1 MKTIAALL
9 ATSLLIGGQA
19 IAGDKQP
26 RIVNGT
32 QADAT
37 QYPWFVTVMSD
48 GGQCGGSLIH
58 PRWVLSAAH
67 CFSPGQAPSTVEV
80 TIGRQK
86 LSESTTGQAI
96 VAANIH
102 IHPQYDSASNDNDI
116 ALVELS
122 ADANG
127 QVVKLGAPA
136 TALTAGINARAVGR
150 GGLAAPAGYL
160 TDAYSLSTSCSDDLA
175 GCIAEAKA
183 LGKTNTEIVTTLLQ
197 ANGLGNAKLGIGYQ
211 ALVTQ
216 SGLGAS
222 SSPSV
227 DQLITAFGGNNGV
240 TTMAEIIIEAAGV
253 SDELRQVDLPLVDSA
268 TCGTSTGYTITD
280 NMLCAGYSGTPKDT
294 CQGDSGGP
302 LVIRNG
308 QGSDWLQVG
317 IVSYGGTCATNYGV
331 YSKVANYLD
340 WIEGYVP
347 NFAYDRLFAW
357 GESYVASLLKPAG
370 TERSMSIAT
379 FYARLYSATGYGIGY
394 NSQDQQLY
402 FYDGANLSPLGAIT
416 GWIDQAKAAGY

>member
-9 ATSLLIGGQA
+9 ATSLLLAGNA

-37 QYPWFVTVMSD
+37 QYPWFVTVMSN

-67 CFSPGQAPSTVEV
+67 CFEPGQAPSTVEV

-96 VAANIH
+96 VAASIYM
-102 IHPQYDSASNDNDI
+102 HPSYDSVSSDNDI

-122 ADANG
+122 ADASG
-127 QVVKLGAPA
+127 TVVKLGAPV
-136 TALTAGINARAVGR
+136 TALTAGISARAVGR

-160 TDAYSLSTSCSDDLA
+160 TDIYSLSTSCSDDLA
-175 GCIAEAKA
+175 GCISEAQS
-183 LGKTNTEIVTTLLQ
+183 LGKTGADIITTLLKS
-197 ANGLGNAKLGIGYQ
+197 NGLGNATQGIGYQ

-216 SGLGAS
+216 SGLS
-222 SSPSV
+222 STSPTV
-227 DQLITAFGGNNGV
+227 EQLVAAYTANGSDLV
-240 TTMAEIIIEAAGV
+240 AMAEIIIEAAGT
-253 SDELRQVDLPLVDSA
+253 SDELRQVDLPLVDST

-317 IVSYGGTCATNYGV
+317 VVSYGGTCATNYGV
-331 YSKVANYLD
+331 YAKVANYLD

-357 GESYVASLLKPAG
+357 GESYVASLLQPAG
-370 TERSMSIAT
+370 TERSISIAP
-379 FYARLYSATGYGIGY
+379 FYARLYGATGYAIGY

-402 FYDGANLSPLGAIT
+402 FYDGANLSPLGAIS
-416 GWIDQAKAAGY
+416 GWIGQAKAAGY